1 MSLLKSILATAVLAV
16 SAHAGAT
23 VIDFNGKA
31 GGNYASANNALLTS
45 TLRATS
51 SGSLYFM
58 GPNYTGDDNSG
69 FSYNGSDYLMGY
81 NSITIGRTSSS
92 AAAFSVQSLDMKDW
106 DGGLTSATVTG
117 NFANGGSIVR
127 TFALDTTA
135 NSTKQSGN
143 DFIKYAL
150 SGFTGLSSFSVTGN
164 NNSYYLAIDNL
175 TINAATVPEPGT
187 LAVFGLGLAG
197 LAALRRRKQK

>member
-1 MSLLKSILATAVLAV
+1 MFQLKSILATAVLAV

-31 GGNYASANNALLTS
+31 GGYYASANNALLTS

-51 SGSLYFM
+51 SGALYFM
-58 GPNYTGDDNSG
+58 GPNYTGGDNTR

-81 NSITIGRTSSS
+81 SGITIGRTSSL

-106 DGGLTSATVTG
+106 EGRVTSATVTG
-117 NFANGGSIVR
+117 NFANGGSIVQ
-127 TFALDTTA
+127 TFTLDATA
-135 NSTKQSGN
+135 NSTKRSGD
-143 DFIKYAL
+143 DFVKYAL
-150 SGFTGLSSFSVTGN
+150 SGFNGLSSITIAGN
-164 NNSYYLAIDNL
+164 VGSYLAIDNL